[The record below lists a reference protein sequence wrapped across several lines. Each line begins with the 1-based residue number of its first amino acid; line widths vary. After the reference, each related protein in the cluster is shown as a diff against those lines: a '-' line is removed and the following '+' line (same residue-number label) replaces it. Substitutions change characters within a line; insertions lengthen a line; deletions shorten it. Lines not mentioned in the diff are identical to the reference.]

1 METKV
6 ILTDYIKKIFETPS
20 QEGSEWFGYYNYD
33 TLNHD
38 QTKLLCNRAS
48 FDGVSPQKGMQIE
61 LGYYSIPSG
70 EWHHIANTDSWNWQQ
85 GAMLQWLPGVGNENK
100 VIFNCTRDNHY
111 AACIYDIET
120 HEKKDIDWAIY
131 GITPDGKKSIA
142 LEMERSHWC
151 RAYHYM
157 SIANKKWE
165 GRVVE
170 EDGIFE
176 IDLEHNTRKRL
187 IPIQEIIALDNKPEF
202 DLSKHW
208 LEHIM
213 ISPDGTRFCFLHR
226 YSPMDDVYA
235 YKTRICIAKIDGSSL
250 QVIKGSDKYQWSHF
264 GWAHNN
270 QFCVYTYKKG
280 NYSDVPSMSDLIHG
294 KNRSLRNIVKK
305 AVLLIT
311 GFMPKSLG
319 QLITGKGSF
328 YQYYSLDDGGCYN
341 IYGNWRSSLFQIDG
355 HPSFTINDDYIIT
368 DTYPDSKGYQHLIVY
383 NIKTGKGLVV
393 AKLFAYYKGNP
404 ASCDLHPKL
413 SCNNNYVVV
422 DTAYNE
428 KHHMMLFEINWN
440 LIGTMLTKK

>member
-48 FDGVSPQKGMQIE
+48 FDGVAPEKGMKIE
-61 LGYYSIPSG
+61 LGYYIIPKA
-70 EWHHIANTDSWNWQQ
+70 EWHHIADSDSWNWQQ
-85 GAMLQWLPGVGNENK
+85 GAMLQWLPGSGNETK
-100 VIFNCTRDNHY
+100 VIYNCTRDNHNV
-111 AACIYDIET
+111 ACIYDIQT

-131 GITPDGKKSIA
+131 GITPDGKRSIT

-151 RAYHYM
+151 RAYHYK
-157 SIANKKWE
+157 SVSNIEWE
-165 GRVVE
+165 GRVIE
-170 EDGIFE
+170 DDGIFE
-176 IDLEHNTRKRL
+176 IDLEKNTRRRI
-187 IPIQEIIALDNKPEF
+187 IPIQDIISLEHKPEF

-213 ISPDGTRFCFLHR
+213 ISPDGSRFCFLHR
-226 YSPMDDVYA
+226 YSPENNIFA
-235 YKTRICIAKIDGSSL
+235 YKTRVCIANIDGSAL

-280 NYSDVPSMSDLIHG
+280 NYSDVPSISDLIHG
-294 KNRSLRNIVKK
+294 KNRTLRNVVKK
-305 AVLLIT
+305 IILLIT
-311 GFMPKSLG
+311 RFMPKYLS
-319 QLITGKGSF
+319 QLITGKCSY
-328 YQYYSLDDGGCYN
+328 YQYYSLDDGGFYN
-341 IYGNWRSSLFQIDG
+341 IYENWKSSLFQIDG
-355 HPSFTINDDYIIT
+355 HPSFSINDNYVIT
-368 DTYPDSKGYQHLIVY
+368 DTYPDNKGYQHLIVY
-383 NIKTGKGLVV
+383 NIKTGKGLVL

-413 SCNNNYVVV
+413 SSNNKYVVV
-422 DTAYNE
+422 DTAYDN
-428 KHHMMLFEINWN
+428 KHHMMVLEINWE
-440 LIGTMLTKK
+440 LIESRIA